1 MLADRVGRKRVIF
14 WSRVTTVAVL
24 LPCFQWLVAAPS
36 SARLMLVVALLSVL
50 LAMQSAPG
58 ITMLPELFPKSV
70 RTTGMSVVYG
80 LGISVFGG
88 FAQFFV
94 TWLLHVT
101 GNPMAPA
108 WYLMVAVALSTVVLF
123 WIRDRTGDDI
133 DNQEA

>member
-1 MLADRVGRKRVIF
+1 MLLDHDLCYRAIE
-14 WSRVTTVAVL
+14 SRDARFDGWFVTA
-24 LPCFQWLVAAPS
+24 
-36 SARLMLVVALLSVL
+36 
-50 LAMQSAPG
+50 
-58 ITMLPELFPKSV
+58 V

-108 WYLMVAVALSTVVLF
+108 WYLMVTVTLSTVVLF
-123 WIRDRTGDDI
+123 WIQDRTGHDI
-133 DNQEA
+133 DSQEP